1 MKIKENVV
9 ISKWRKLTTA
19 KSRRYEFSAPFGH
32 LCSNGVGFDVT
43 EYDMNDDGTW
53 FRNALSVH
61 FNVRPE
67 YVEAFRPTVTN
78 FLNRKNGA
86 DFVCM
91 QLSENTDFFFTP
103 EQFEQL
109 QEVIGRHDPRQ
120 VD

>member
-19 KSRRYEFSAPFGH
+19 KSRRYEFSAPFGNQF
-32 LCSNGVGFDVT
+32 SNGVGFDVT

-53 FRNALSVH
+53 FRNTLSVH
-61 FNVRPE
+61 FNHR
-67 YVEAFRPTVTN
+67 YTEAFCPTVTN

-86 DFVCM
+86 DFVNV
-91 QLSENTDFFFTP
+91 QLSANTDFFFTP